1 VDQEKIP
8 SRWASDEQHALLE
21 VVFHA
26 SADSIF
32 SVDRG
37 YRLTS
42 FNEAFRRVM
51 RERAGRD
58 FRVGDS
64 VLDSMRTSAE
74 RERLKASLDRALAG
88 ERFVEELRYDPPP
101 EEGRWA
107 ELLRTP
113 IYDRDGA
120 VTGVVVYSKDITHRM
135 QVHERALD
143 ANATLERLIAART
156 EQLAAANRELEAFA
170 YSVSHDLR
178 APLRAIDGFARIV
191 DRDHGDALP
200 EKARQHFGRIREAAQ
215 RMGALIEGLL
225 AFSRLGRQSLN
236 VQPLEVGSVV
246 QAALADLAGER
257 EGRSL
262 ELAVGEL
269 GRCRADATLLRQ
281 VFVNLVGN
289 ALKYTRGR
297 EPARIEIG
305 STLQD
310 GRRAWHV
317 ADNGVGF
324 DMAHAGRLFGVF
336 QRLHREED
344 YEGTGVG
351 LALVRRIVERHG
363 GRVQAEARPG
373 AGATFRFTL
382 GDA

>member
-1 VDQEKIP
+1 
-8 SRWASDEQHALLE
+8 
-21 VVFHA
+21 
-26 SADSIF
+26 
-32 SVDRG
+32 
-37 YRLTS
+37 
-42 FNEAFRRVM
+42 
-51 RERAGRD
+51 
-58 FRVGDS
+58 
-64 VLDSMRTSAE
+64 
-74 RERLKASLDRALAG
+74 
-88 ERFVEELRYDPPP
+88 
-101 EEGRWA
+101 
-107 ELLRTP
+107 
-113 IYDRDGA
+113 
-120 VTGVVVYSKDITHRM
+120 VYSKDITHRM
-135 QVHERALD
+135 RVHERALD

-191 DRDHGDALP
+191 DRDHGAALP

-236 VQPLEVGSVV
+236 VQTVEMGSVV

-305 STLQD
+305 STLQE

-363 GRVQAEARPG
+363 GRVQAEASPG